1 MVPEL
6 VVPYG
11 APVSPSPQ
19 GLGRPRQPDI
29 DQRLLAATRALLAEV
44 GYARLTVDAV
54 AGRAGAGKAAIY
66 RRYASR
72 TELIYAALFADPALL
87 HRSDVVDTGSLA
99 GDLRAEAVDLLS
111 LFGDPVAQAAV
122 PGLLVDLAADQALV
136 ERTQDVYVGANLAD
150 YAEYL
155 RRERAR
161 RGVHRLGPGDDPRLL
176 HAVLAGAVYAWVGML
191 RWEPQADLATR
202 LGALVAA
209 GVTAGPAT
217 PIPHEPG

>member
-1 MVPEL
+1 
-6 VVPYG
+6 VPYG
-11 APVSPSPQ
+11 APMSPPSQ

-29 DQRLLAATRALLAEV
+29 DQRLLAATRELLAEV

-54 AGRAGAGKAAIY
+54 AGRAGVGKAAIY

-72 TELIYAALFADPALL
+72 TELIYAALFADPSLV
-87 HRSDVVDTGSLA
+87 HRADVVDTGSLA

-122 PGLLVDLAADQALV
+122 PGLLVDLAADEAFV
-136 ERTQDVYVGANLAD
+136 ERAQDVYVGRNLAD
-150 YAEYL
+150 YDEYL

-161 RGVHRLGPGDDPRLL
+161 RQVHRLGPGDDPRLL
-176 HAVLAGAVYAWVGML
+176 HAVLAGTVYAWVGML
-191 RWEPQADLATR
+191 RWEPRADLATR
-202 LGALVAA
+202 LGTLVAA

-217 PIPHEPG
+217 PLPDELR

>member
-1 MVPEL
+1 MVPYSAL
-6 VVPYG
+6 VS
-11 APVSPSPQ
+11 APSQ
-19 GLGRPRQPDI
+19 GPGRPRQPDI
-29 DQRLLAATRALLAEV
+29 DERLLAATRALLAEV

-99 GDLRAEAVDLLS
+99 GDLSAEAADLLS
-111 LFGDPVAQAAV
+111 LFGDPVAQAAM
-122 PGLLVDLAADQALV
+122 PGLLVDLAADQALI
-136 ERTQDVYVGANLAD
+136 ERAQDVYVGGNLAD

-155 RRERAR
+155 RRERLR
-161 RGVHRLGPGDDPRLL
+161 RHVHRLGPGDDPRLL
-176 HAVLAGAVYAWVGML
+176 HAMLVGTVYAWIGML
-191 RWEPQADLATR
+191 RWEPPADLATR
-202 LGALVAA
+202 LGTLVAA

-217 PIPHEPG
+217 PDPSRTR

>member
-1 MVPEL
+1 MVS
-6 VVPYG
+6 YG
-11 APVSPSPQ
+11 APVNGPSQ
-19 GLGRPRQPDI
+19 GLGRPRQSDI
-29 DQRLLAATRALLAEV
+29 DRRLLVATRELLAEV

-54 AGRAGAGKAAIY
+54 AHRAGAGKAAIY

-87 HRSDVVDTGSLA
+87 HRADVVDTGSLA
-99 GDLRAEAVDLLS
+99 GDLGAEAVDLLS

-136 ERTQDVYVGANLAD
+136 ERTHDVYIGGNLED
-150 YAEYL
+150 YDEYL

-161 RGVHRLGPGDDPRLL
+161 RRVQSLGPADDPRLL
-176 HAVLAGAVYAWVGML
+176 HAVLVGTVYAWIGL
-191 RWEPQADLATR
+191 LQWEPQADLAAR

-209 GVTAGPAT
+209 GVTAGPTTAL
-217 PIPHEPG
+217 PDEVR